1 MIVFVSLWLGA
12 VSQTG
17 TMPTKVRHDFYV
29 SVTDLNVDISKGV
42 LTGVVKTFPDD
53 WERAMNELLKE
64 KVQRYISLD
73 SAAQYDLH
81 AGYIESHLKL
91 LWTERY
97 FPLPFMRQ
105 QTARMNC
112 IYCSSLITAR
122 NHWKTY
128 LVNGAF
134 EMKSLQISTRH
145 RKTLSSFITTGLR
158 RPTVVERGITTH
170 LRSIFNVLL

>member
-1 MIVFVSLWLGA
+1 MKVLIVFVSLWLGA

-81 AGYIESHLKL
+81 AGYIESHLKITLDGAL
-91 LWTERY
+91 LPIT
-97 FPLPFMRQ
+97 FHA
-105 QTARMNC
+105 TANGPDE
-112 IYCSSLITAR
+112 L
-122 NHWKTY
+122 Y
-128 LVNGAF
+128 LLFVADYGT
-134 EMKSLQISTRH
+134 KSLEDLSGEWRVRNEVLADIYPTQENIVLFYYDGAQ
-145 RKTLSSFITTGLR
+145 KTNSCREGNNYTLTFD
-158 RPTVVERGITTH
+158 
-170 LRSIFNVLL
+170 F